1 MVNIRPGFVFFFTMC
16 TCCGGVG
23 DISTSEP
30 TAAPQNVATWAIFNL
45 IFWETAIWT
54 PPSIDQL
61 AGESRAGSVVWEDTF
76 LHRDPSAK
84 TLAVLAERAV
94 ALLNYRCIGK

>member
-23 DISTSEP
+23 DIPTNEP
-30 TAAPQNVATWAIFNL
+30 PQNVATWAIFNL
-45 IFWETAIWT
+45 IFWETATWT
-54 PPSIDQL
+54 RPSVDQL
-61 AGESRAGSVVWEDTF
+61 AGESRARSVVWKDTF
-76 LHRDPSAK
+76 LHRGPSAK